1 MKKGGNSIYFIL
13 LLLTSIIIGTILGKA
28 FSKYVP
34 ILNYGES
41 IGFGPATLDLNIF
54 SLTFGFSANLT
65 VAGILGILIAIIAY
79 KKL

>member
-13 LLLTSIIIGTILGKA
+13 LLLTSVIIGTILGKA
-28 FSKYVP
+28 LSEYFP

-41 IGFGPATLDLNIF
+41 IGFGPATLDLNLF
-54 SLTFGFSANLT
+54 SVTFGFSANLT

>member
-13 LLLTSIIIGTILGKA
+13 LLLTSVIIGTILGKA
-28 FSKYVP
+28 FSKYLP

>member
-1 MKKGGNSIYFIL
+1 MRKGGNSIYLVL
-13 LLLTSIIIGTILGKA
+13 LLLTSTIIGTILGKA
-28 FSKYVP
+28 LSGYLP

-54 SLTFGFSANLT
+54 TLTFGFNAKLT

>member
-1 MKKGGNSIYFIL
+1 MRKGGNSIYFIL
-13 LLLTSIIIGTILGKA
+13 LLLTSVIIGTILGKA
-28 FSKYVP
+28 LAEYLP

-41 IGFGPATLDLNIF
+41 IGFGPATLDLSIF

-65 VAGILGILIAIIAY
+65 VAGIIGILIAIIAY